1 MGLWLPQREVT
12 EMKRDLRVVAAAG
25 SLLIAMSAG
34 EPAFAQKQGGVLRMS
49 HFDSPAS
56 MSIHEEATAAANRPM
71 MGVFNNLVMYKQD
84 VPQNSL
90 QSIVPDLA
98 VSWSWSEEGT
108 ELTFPLRQGVKW
120 HDGKPFTAKDV
131 KCTWDLLTG
140 KSSDKLRLNPRKSW
154 YRNLEE
160 VTVNGDYEV
169 TFRLKRPQPSFL
181 ALLASGWSPVYPCHV
196 PARDIRSSPIGTGPF
211 KFVEFKPNELIRVSK
226 NPDYWKA
233 GQPHLDGIEYR
244 IIPNLATRILGFVAG
259 KFDTVTGVT
268 VPLLKDVR
276 SQAPQAICE
285 VAPTNV
291 PRTLLVNP
299 AAPPF
304 DNPELRRAMALS
316 LDRKAFI
323 DIITEGLGDIGG
335 VMLPAPEGVWGMPAD
350 MLKTLP
356 GYDPDVAKNRAAA
369 RKIME
374 GLGYGPDK
382 RIAVKVS
389 IRNIA
394 PTRDPAVILIDQLK
408 QIYIDGEL
416 EAVDTTQWYP
426 KLARKDFSVGMVVS
440 ENALDD
446 PDQQFYENY
455 MCGADRNYGGYCNP
469 RLDELIDRQSM
480 EPDREKRRQMVWEI
494 ERRLAEDNVRPVIF
508 YARQASCWQPRVK
521 GLTLMVNSIYNGSRF
536 EDLWVDD

>member
-1 MGLWLPQREVT
+1 M
-12 EMKRDLRVVAAAG
+12 MRDLRMLAAA
-25 SLLIAMSAG
+25 SSMMLATMAATNA
-34 EPAFAQKQGGVLRMS
+34 AFAQKQGGILRMS

-56 MSIHEEATAAANRPM
+56 MSLHEEATAAANRPM

-84 VPQNSL
+84 VAQNSL

-98 VSWSWSEEGT
+98 ASWSWSEEGT
-108 ELTFPLRQGVKW
+108 ELSFPLRQGVKW

-131 KCTWDLLTG
+131 KCTWDMLTG
-140 KSSDKLRLNPRKSW
+140 KSDEKLRLNPRKSW

-160 VTVNGDYEV
+160 VSVNGDHEV
-169 TFRLKRPQPSFL
+169 TFHLKRPQPSFL
-181 ALLASGWSPVYPCHV
+181 ALLASGWSPIYPCHV
-196 PARDIRSSPIGTGPF
+196 AARDMRTRPIGTGPF
-211 KFVEFKPNELIRVSK
+211 KFVEFKPNELIRVTR
-226 NPDYWKA
+226 NPNYWRQ
-233 GQPHLDGIEYR
+233 GRPYLDGIEYP
-244 IIPNLATRILGFVAG
+244 IIPSISTRILGFVAG
-259 KFDTVTGVT
+259 KFDTVAGVT
-268 VPLLKDVR
+268 VPLLKDVK

-304 DNPELRRAMALS
+304 DNSELRRAMTLS
-316 LDRKAFI
+316 LDRKSFI
-323 DIITEGLGDIGG
+323 DIITLGLGDIGG
-335 VMLPAPEGVWGMPAD
+335 VMLPAPEGVWGMPPD

-374 GLGYGPDK
+374 KLGYGPDK
-382 RIAVKVS
+382 RLAVKVS
-389 IRNIA
+389 IRNIV

-408 QIYIDGEL
+408 EIYIDGEL
-416 EAVDTTQWYP
+416 ETVDTTQWYP
-426 KLARKDFSVGMVVS
+426 KVMRRDFSVGMVVS
-440 ENALDD
+440 ENGLDD

-455 MCGADRNYGGYCNP
+455 VCGADRNYSGYCNP
-469 RLDELIDRQSM
+469 QLDELIDRQSM

-494 ERRLAEDNVRPVIF
+494 ERRLAKDNVRPVIF
-508 YARQASCWQPRVK
+508 YARQASCRQPRVK
-521 GLTLMVNSIYNGSRF
+521 GMTLMVNSIYNGSRF